1 MAYQISRPYTS
12 VCSTT
17 LMEAPSSST
26 SSSSSSRPSTL
37 VTATSSSSSSTNGV
51 GRRSIWRRSAA
62 TSSTAQQKQNSN
74 NNWRPTLFYPHDVY
88 YNPEIKAALARIRSL
103 KRDEIPDDLS
113 QLKDTADENSSA
125 VDAVGGATVADAKE
139 EGPVATPETMDK
151 LNSCGNK
158 HAAAM
163 TLIGY
168 KGGTLESQINQDRAM
183 VAVPFFITDEERK
196 KYYDKLEKNKKA
208 SAGPQSSSIS
218 EQTSSSLQDG
228 EVQITSRLLGVF
240 DGHARL
246 GERVSQYTVT
256 ELPKLLAT
264 KLTSLHDG
272 TNEKDT
278 DEEADEAKE
287 QEEEDE
293 EDPSDIVRILKE
305 TFIEIDKSAPAE
317 ISGGCT
323 ASVILQR
330 NSKIYVANAGDS
342 RSFLVVY
349 RPSKQT
355 VEVVYISREDKPH
368 LLEERKRVER
378 MGGEVWLPVVGSSRV
393 LYTDPDTGIQS
404 GLAMSRSIGD
414 WEVGELGVIAEPIVD
429 VMDVDDIVQ
438 AQMDKD
444 CQIPDEDETMH
455 SSCFFS
461 QDDVHVLAVSASD
474 GLMDFASP
482 EMVAQ
487 TLAVSL
493 YHEDGPHILTALEQ
507 LIYVAAHGWEQTK
520 QGRYRDDISVAV
532 AEIRR
537 PPIPKHVDTQ

>member
-1 MAYQISRPYTS
+1 M
-12 VCSTT
+12 
-17 LMEAPSSST
+17 
-26 SSSSSSRPSTL
+26 
-37 VTATSSSSSSTNGV
+37 
-51 GRRSIWRRSAA
+51 
-62 TSSTAQQKQNSN
+62 
-74 NNWRPTLFYPHDVY
+74 Y

-113 QLKDTADENSSA
+113 QLKDTADGN
-125 VDAVGGATVADAKE
+125 GGNVTTDVKE
-139 EGPVATPETMDK
+139 DGPVATPETMGK

-158 HAAAM
+158 HAASM

-183 VAVPFFITDEERK
+183 VAVPFFISDEERK
-196 KYYDKLEKNKKA
+196 KYYDKIDEKNMETPL
-208 SAGPQSSSIS
+208 PQSPSIS
-218 EQTSSSLQDG
+218 EDSLSSSQDDG
-228 EVQITSRLLGVF
+228 VQITSRLLGVF

-256 ELPKLLAT
+256 ELPKLLGK
-264 KLTSLHDG
+264 KLKSLHDG

-278 DEEADEAKE
+278 DEEADEAKDP
-287 QEEEDE
+287 EEEDE
-293 EDPSDIVRILKE
+293 EDPSDVVRILKE

-342 RSFLVVY
+342 RSFIVVY

-355 VEVVYISREDKPH
+355 VEVIYISREDKPH

-429 VMDVDDIVQ
+429 VIDVNDIVQ
-438 AQMDKD
+438 SQMDKD

-493 YHEDGPHILTALEQ
+493 YHKDGPHILTALEQ

-537 PPIPKHVDTQ
+537 PPRTKQVDAQ